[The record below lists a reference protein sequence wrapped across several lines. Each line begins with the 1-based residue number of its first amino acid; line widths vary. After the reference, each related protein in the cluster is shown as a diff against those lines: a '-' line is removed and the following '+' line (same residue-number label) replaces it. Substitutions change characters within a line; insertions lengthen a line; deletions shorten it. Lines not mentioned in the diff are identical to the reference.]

1 MAVSAYLRT
10 VPSDTNPNDVR
21 LYADGADAP
30 VVSGG
35 LSLRTLMGMGLSILL
50 ILFLPL

>member
-1 MAVSAYLRT
+1 MALSTYLRT

-30 VVSGG
+30 PVGG
-35 LSLRTLMGMGLSILL
+35 SLSLRLLMGMGLSILL
-50 ILFLPL
+50 YLLM